1 LTSQIFANIYL
12 NELDQFVTSNIK
24 PLAYLRYGDDFIIIM
39 DNYTELA
46 KQKKVV
52 VEFIN
57 NKLRLTINSKN
68 DIIIKAKYGLK
79 FLGVEIFPK
88 GRRLKKRNW
97 RRAED
102 RLNLRNVA
110 SYKGLVD
117 KHGNERQ
124 KKYYNWVVMQKI
136 IE

>member
-1 LTSQIFANIYL
+1 M
-12 NELDQFVTSNIK
+12 TSNIK